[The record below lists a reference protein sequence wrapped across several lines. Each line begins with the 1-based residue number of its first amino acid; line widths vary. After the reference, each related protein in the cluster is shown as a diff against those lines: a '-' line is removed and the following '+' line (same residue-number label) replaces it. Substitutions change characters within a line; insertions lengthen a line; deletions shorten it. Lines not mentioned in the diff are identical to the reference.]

1 MRNIVQQ
8 KVSLQLLS
16 LYLLFVIP
24 VLLGGVGLYLFQR
37 NTLEQNAFQSD
48 QGLAQ
53 AVALETGAYVQSASE
68 IDQELATSQAATN
81 LDSKQ
86 LNALFSSA
94 FGAHPDI
101 SLYFI
106 LDPTG
111 KVIFN
116 YPSNQISIGQDY
128 GHRDYFQGAIRS
140 NTPYVSSRR
149 ISDTTNT
156 SVFTVATP
164 MRNQSGHLVGIMA
177 IDFSLDIFNLHLQA
191 IQRQL
196 SPTSEVGIWIID
208 HHGQTVA
215 TTKADPTSQYLPD
228 LPSGVA
234 TATQADETGNL
245 TAHQQSR
252 DWLYSFVPVPEA
264 NWSVVVQ
271 RPADVTF
278 AIVTEFERG
287 LIVALVL
294 VIMGATF
301 FWYMMRWRLISP
313 LTRLASAVSLV
324 QPNDPVQGMSATL
337 LLNDQHRMDEIG
349 KLITAFLVM
358 EKQIRSHLQKSDETI
373 QTQFLT
379 LEAILRSMHEA
390 VLLQSPSGQIVYA
403 NPVFCRAVGIP
414 QHELQTSFIHES
426 RLRERLIEMLA
437 SPSLYHEV
445 FESVESGHDIH
456 SIEFQ
461 LRGIYRAQGQFVP
474 VQRDIRMRLFH
485 VRDTNSRLI
494 GRGKIF
500 QDITIEHE
508 AESIKRNLLAIVSH
522 ELRTPLTAIKGYATG
537 LLDET
542 DGEEIDLNWQRHSLS
557 QIVDESN
564 RLADLVTN
572 LLDMSQVE
580 AGTLK
585 LYPELYTLNVLMEEA
600 IDLAFAPEDQYCV
613 RVSLPESLPL
623 LNVDRRRIVVVLRNI
638 LDNARRYGGADL
650 LVELTAMFEEQLT
663 AKRPG
668 LTVTI
673 SDNGSGIPPHL
684 TDRIF
689 DRFYQ
694 VDDVHER
701 NRNSVGLGLAI
712 CRGFVQAHQGRIW
725 ATNRTDG
732 TRGAVLHLWFPP
744 SRLHARTSQPIDG

>member
-1 MRNIVQQ
+1 MPNIVRQ

-24 VLLGGVGLYLFQR
+24 VLLGGGGLYLFQR

-53 AVALETGAYVQSASE
+53 AVALEIGAYVQSASE
-68 IDQELATSQAATN
+68 IDRELATSQAATS
-81 LDSKQ
+81 LDPRQ
-86 LNALFSSA
+86 LNSLFSSA

-101 SLYFI
+101 SMYFI

-111 KVIFN
+111 KMIFN
-116 YPSNQISIGQDY
+116 YPSNQISIVQDF
-128 GHRDYFQGAIRS
+128 GRRDYFLGAIRS
-140 NTPYVSSRR
+140 SAPYVSSRR
-149 ISDTTNT
+149 ISDTFHT

-164 MRNQSGHLVGIMA
+164 MRSQSGLLVGIMA

-215 TTKADPTSQYLPD
+215 TTKADPTSQDLPD

-234 TATQADETGNL
+234 AVTQGDETGNF

-287 LIVALVL
+287 LIVALFL
-294 VIMGATF
+294 VIIGATF
-301 FWYMMRWRLISP
+301 FWYMMRWRLILP
-313 LTRLASAVSLV
+313 LTRLASAVSRV
-324 QPNDPVQGMSATL
+324 QPNGPVQGMSAGL
-337 LLNDQHRMDEIG
+337 LSNDRHRMDEIG
-349 KLITAFLVM
+349 KLMTAFLVM
-358 EKQIRSHLQKSDETI
+358 EEQIRSHLQKSDETI
-373 QTQFLT
+373 QTQFHT

-390 VLLQSPSGQIVYA
+390 VVLQSPSGQIVYA

-414 QHELQTSFIHES
+414 QHELHTSLIRDS
-426 RLRERLIEMLA
+426 RLQERLIAMLA
-437 SPSLYHEV
+437 SPNLYREV
-445 FESVESGHDIH
+445 FEPSEGGHNPH

-461 LRGIYRAQGQFVP
+461 LHGIYRTQGQFVP
-474 VQRDIRMRLFH
+474 VQRDIRMHLFQ
-485 VRDTNSRLI
+485 VRDANSRLI

-500 QDITIEHE
+500 EDFTVEHE
-508 AESIKRNLLAIVSH
+508 AERIKRNLLAIVSH

-542 DGEEIDLNWQRHSLS
+542 DGEIDLNWQRHSLS
-557 QIVDESN
+557 RIVDESN

-585 LYPELYTLNVLMEEA
+585 LYPELYRLNVLVEEA
-600 IDLAFAPEDQYCV
+600 IELAFVPEDRHWVQA
-613 RVSLPESLPL
+613 RLPEGLPL
-623 LNVDRRRIVVVLRNI
+623 LNVDRRRMVVVLRNI
-638 LDNARRYGGADL
+638 LDNARRYSGPSL
-650 LVELTAMFEEQLT
+650 LVEMSATYEERLTSP
-663 AKRPG
+663 RSG
-668 LTVTI
+668 LTMTI
-673 SDNGSGIPPHL
+673 TDNGPGIPPHL

-694 VDDVHER
+694 VEDVRER

-712 CRGFVQAHQGRIW
+712 CRGFVEAHQGRIW

-732 TRGAVLHLWFPP
+732 TRGAVFHLWFPP
-744 SRLHARTSQPIDG
+744 SMLHAPLVWAG

>member
-1 MRNIVQQ
+1 MRNIVRQ

-16 LYLLFVIP
+16 LYLVFVIP
-24 VLLGGVGLYLFQR
+24 VLLGGMGLYLFQR
-37 NTLEQNAFQSD
+37 NTLEQNAFRSD

-68 IDQELATSQAATN
+68 IDRELATSQAATS
-81 LDSKQ
+81 LDPKQ
-86 LNALFSSA
+86 LNSLFSSA
-94 FGAHPDI
+94 FGAHPDV

-111 KVIFN
+111 KMIFN
-116 YPSNQISIGQDY
+116 YPSNQISIGQ
-128 GHRDYFQGAIRS
+128 GFGRRDYFLGAIHS
-140 NTPYVSSRR
+140 SAPFVSSRR
-149 ISDTTNT
+149 ISDTTHT

-164 MRNQSGHLVGIMA
+164 MRNQLGQLVGIMA
-177 IDFSLDIFNLHLQA
+177 IEFSLDIFNLHLQA

-208 HHGQTVA
+208 HQGQTVA
-215 TTKADPTSQYLPD
+215 STKADPTSQDLPD
-228 LPSGVA
+228 LPTGVA
-234 TATQADETGNL
+234 AVTQRDGTGDL
-245 TAHQQSR
+245 TAYQQSR

-264 NWSVVVQ
+264 NWFVVVQ

-278 AIVTEFERG
+278 AIVTEFQRG
-287 LIVALVL
+287 LIVALFL
-294 VIMGATF
+294 VIVGATF
-301 FWYMMRWRLISP
+301 FWYMMRWRLILP

-324 QPNDPVQGMSATL
+324 QPNGPVQGMSATL
-337 LLNDQHRMDEIG
+337 LATDQHRMDEIG
-349 KLITAFLVM
+349 KLMTAFLVM

-373 QTQFLT
+373 QTQFHT

-390 VLLQSPSGQIVYA
+390 VVLQSPSGQIVYA

-414 QHELQTSFIHES
+414 QYELHTSFIHDS
-426 RLRERLIEMLA
+426 RLRERLIAMLA
-437 SPSLYHEV
+437 SSTLYREV
-445 FESVESGHDIH
+445 FEPAEGGHDTH

-461 LRGIYRAQGQFVP
+461 LHGIYRRQGQFVP

-485 VRDTNSRLI
+485 VRDANSRLI

-500 QDITIEHE
+500 QDITVEYE
-508 AESIKRNLLAIVSH
+508 AERIKRNLLAIVSH
-522 ELRTPLTAIKGYATG
+522 ELRTPLTAIKGYATS

-542 DGEEIDLNWQRHSLS
+542 DSEIDLNWQRHSLG

-585 LYPELYTLNVLMEEA
+585 LYPELYLLNVLVEEA
-600 IDLAFAPEDQYCV
+600 VDLAFAPEDQH
-613 RVSLPESLPL
+613 RVQARLPDGLPL
-623 LNVDRRRIVVVLRNI
+623 LNVDRRRMVVVLRNI
-638 LDNARRYGGADL
+638 LENARRHGGPNL
-650 LVELTAMFEEQLT
+650 LVELRATYEERLT
-663 AKRPG
+663 SQHSG

-673 SDNGSGIPPHL
+673 TDNGPGIPVHL

-694 VDDVHER
+694 VEDAHGH

-712 CRGFVQAHQGRIW
+712 CRGFVEAHQGLIW

-732 TRGAVLHLWFPP
+732 TRGAIFHLWFPP
-744 SRLHARTSQPIDG
+744 SMLHARTPQPIDG